1 MRTRIQKWGN
11 SLALRIPKSFAAEVH
26 LDQDAWVDI
35 SLAGDKLIISPER
48 DDTLTLE
55 QLLTRLNGANVAQ
68 GKIRDSSE
76 LWLRPGQRVQV
87 IQYEDRIE
95 LIPVRPAREA
105 RGFLK
110 GIDTTVE
117 REPDR
122 L

>member
-35 SLAGDKLIISPER
+35 SLADGKLIISPER
-48 DDTLTLE
+48 EDALTLE
-55 QLLTRLNGANVAQ
+55 QLLAGLTGESATQ
-68 GKIRDSSE
+68 GQIRASE
-76 LWLRPGQRVQV
+76 ALSLRPGQRVQV
-87 IQYEDRIE
+87 IRYENRIE
-95 LIPVRPAREA
+95 LIPVRPIKEA

-117 REPDR
+117 RKPDR

>member
-1 MRTRIQKWGN
+1 MESVRVSPKFQIVIPRAVRE
-11 SLALRIPKSFAAEVH
+11 ALRI
-26 LDQDAWVDI
+26 
-35 SLAGDKLIISPER
+35 
-48 DDTLTLE
+48 
-55 QLLTRLNGANVAQ
+55 
-68 GKIRDSSE
+68 
-76 LWLRPGQRVQV
+76 RPGQRVQV

-95 LIPVRPAREA
+95 LIPIRPTQEM